1 MMFVRIFILLSILL
15 SLSGCV
21 YLDIAAQD
29 SAVPI
34 HPHKVASKVCFSNG
48 IDLDDAVFNSEG
60 QNNVGNELMSNFKIG
75 FAVHPRADA
84 IFTVSSTDG
93 HATGSESM
101 PYTERGETRQV
112 KLGVK
117 YLLKQKGKSYY
128 SIHPSLYQVN
138 GTYTEHSDYT
148 DIDESFSVNGL
159 EMEALYSYRGSD
171 YICSSLIARA
181 NLHNVTKRDGGVRQS
196 NTAFNCGLR
205 ANLLLS
211 WSILQLC
218 TEVGVELVPIRNH
231 QPDLNPTFSVGL
243 GLKL

>member
-1 MMFVRIFILLSILL
+1 MMFVRIFMLLSILL

-34 HPHKVASKVCFSNG
+34 HPHKVASRVYFSNG

-60 QNNVGNELMSNFKIG
+60 QDNVGNAVISNFKIG
-75 FAVHPRADA
+75 FAVHPKADA
-84 IFTVSSTDG
+84 IFTFSSTDG
-93 HATGSESM
+93 HGTGSESM
-101 PYTERGETRQV
+101 SYTERHETQQV

-117 YLLKQKGKSYY
+117 YLLNQKGKSYY
-128 SIHPSLYQVN
+128 SILPSLYRVSS
-138 GTYTEHSDYT
+138 TYTEHDDYL
-148 DIDESFSVNGL
+148 DIDESFLVNGL
-159 EMEALYSYRGSD
+159 EMEALYSYRGSEH
-171 YICSSLIARA
+171 ICSSLIARA
-181 NLHNVTKRDGGVRQS
+181 NLHNVKKRDEGVRES
-196 NTAFNCGLR
+196 NTGFNCGLR

-218 TEVGVELVPIRNH
+218 TEVGVELVPIKNH
-231 QPDLNPTFSVGL
+231 QPDLNPTISVGL